1 MLAISEMP
9 LTGGMLD
16 LIDPS
21 QILDAIPAE
30 GLRIRWRKDIQEWI
44 DTNMRHAPELIYLID
59 QGDDLTEKH
68 TWDIT
73 FYDERDAVLFKLFW
87 L

>member
-9 LTGGMLD
+9 LTSDMMD
-16 LIDPS
+16 LIDPN
-21 QILDAIPAE
+21 QILDGIPAE
-30 GLRIRWRKDIQEWI
+30 GLRIRWRPDIQEWI
-44 DTNMRHAPELIYLID
+44 DANMRHAPKIMFLVDY
-59 QGDDLTEKH
+59 GDDLTEKH

-73 FYDERDAVLFKLFW
+73 FYDERDAVLFKMFW